1 MGERRRTRALGPRG
15 VCARWLCCLLQILV
29 SGSILSASVQ
39 MVNGQTEDAVGGP
52 ITADVTTNA
61 NSTSTNSTANNNK
74 FIVCTISLEP
84 MAYCDV
90 GSNASTSFTGLSIE
104 TFRDVALDAK
114 GWKEGEDY
122 MFVCVDTDTPTTL
135 KERIVPKDGDCDAFI
150 ASTTISAERTE
161 MGVVWA
167 FPYWSGS
174 IGIITKST
182 PQTSSGWAWTKPF
195 TWKLWLAI
203 GVTVILLPIIIY
215 LLEVLSIKKSLTLHD
230 SVNGYVEATWRTLWV
245 IIQGETMSV
254 GMLAARVV
262 VIVLAFMALIL
273 SASYT
278 ANLAAFLTLQ
288 SFSSLNNIYD
298 LQGLAVSTVEV
309 YRPKI
314 QARYG
319 IKTSEA
325 MISSADDLLNEAALV
340 ADGVLAAFLIDAEV
354 AQYIVAT
361 WPECKLRLLP
371 NTIEPFKYGLA
382 FNTRVEQELVDQFS
396 LSIIRLSEDG
406 TLASIGDRFLL
417 ADSPCLANGFS
428 DDEIGKIGFK
438 QVYGLWVLVAGGVVI
453 GLMIM
458 IAVRIYKR
466 RTGAW
471 SSPGGKRQLQ
481 TSESHLAHNFERGD
495 SREVGKEDLLRSQS
509 DLHSL

>member
-1 MGERRRTRALGPRG
+1 M
-15 VCARWLCCLLQILV
+15 VCVCLIV
-29 SGSILSASVQ
+29 MMSILSSSVQ
-39 MVNGQTEDAVGGP
+39 VVQGQTESDAVVVDG
-52 ITADVTTNA
+52 
-61 NSTSTNSTANNNK
+61 STANDTNNNNTSTQSSSTPKSK

-114 GWKEGEDY
+114 GWKEGVDY

-135 KERIVPKDGDCDAFI
+135 KERIVPEDGDCDAFI

-195 TWKLWLAI
+195 TWTLWLAI
-203 GVTVILLPIIIY
+203 GVTVIFLPIIIY

-262 VIVLAFMALIL
+262 VIALAFMALIL

-382 FNTRVEQELVDQFS
+382 FNTRVDQDLVDSFS

-406 TLASIGDRFLL
+406 TIASIGDRFLL
-417 ADSPCLANGFS
+417 ADSPCLTNGLS
-428 DDEIGKIGFK
+428 DDEIGEIGFK
-438 QVYGLWVLVAGGVVI
+438 QVYGLWVLIACGVVI
-453 GLMIM
+453 GVLIM
-458 IAVRIYKR
+458 IAVRMYKR
-466 RTGAW
+466 RSGAW
-471 SSPGGKRQLQ
+471 SSSSGKRQLQ
-481 TSESHLAHNFERGD
+481 TAESHLAHKFERGD

-509 DLHSL
+509 DLHRV